1 MNSCFELNPI
11 GPNLWHMRGLN
22 NRYIR
27 IRLCGC
33 DVCECGT
40 SMERSDGADVI
51 SRRSG
56 VIADSIAVS
65 DGDDRH
71 EPNLEA
77 HCNTIHTITRYTP
90 PILRPVLPPPLHPQS
105 LVFPRS
111 SSTNYSLH
119 QVASVVTVSVA
130 SIHGVVCTVLISDEG
145 ELARM

>member
-71 EPNLEA
+71 EPNLES
-77 HCNTIHTITRYTP
+77 HCNAIHTITRYTP
-90 PILRPVLPPPLHPQS
+90 PTLRPVLPPPISRIPSQ
-105 LVFPRS
+105 LVYQLLTPS
-111 SSTNYSLH
+111 SC
-119 QVASVVTVSVA
+119 VS
-130 SIHGVVCTVLISDEG
+130 SYGVSSEHSRCCVYCIDF
-145 ELARM
+145 